1 MNTHPP
7 STESPLLTPHARRHM
22 PPLRTQDG
30 LGYDAV
36 AHLHVVSCTG
46 WHHFLTEWDGEDIC
60 FGYVV
65 GCPYPEW
72 GYTSLR
78 EMAAVTVPV
87 QLVVIGDSG
96 ERRFELPVPAFEADP
111 IWRPVPVHE
120 AIADWEAA

>member
-1 MNTHPP
+1 MDTHP
-7 STESPLLTPHARRHM
+7 SITESPLLTLHARQHM
-22 PPLRTQDG
+22 PPLRAQDG
-30 LGYDAV
+30 LAYDAI
-36 AHLHVVSCTG
+36 AHLHLVSCTG

-72 GYTSLR
+72 GYASLR

-87 QLVVIGDSG
+87 ELTVSG
-96 ERRFELPVPAFEADP
+96 SARSFDLRVPAFEADP
-111 IWRPVPVHE
+111 TWRPIPVHE